1 MIVLRLGRVS
11 RGGMH
16 TYRAYCLLPFRIRT
30 RIERTHRTLLPQKKF
45 ATSSGTPDPILTA
58 RSQDRTGQLMYSMF
72 HPHTKILAGWEPPQ
86 FVIARTS
93 WYVLP
98 YVTQVGTRLVDMLLA
113 LTR

>member
-1 MIVLRLGRVS
+1 MMVPRLGRVS
-11 RGGMH
+11 RGTH
-16 TYRAYCLLPFRIRT
+16 TYRVYCCLFEFIHVSS
-30 RIERTHRTLLPQKKF
+30 EPQD
-45 ATSSGTPDPILTA
+45 SSSSKEVRDIQFGTPDPISTA
-58 RSQDRTGQLMYSMF
+58 RSQDRTGQLMYSLF

>member
-1 MIVLRLGRVS
+1 
-11 RGGMH
+11 
-16 TYRAYCLLPFRIRT
+16 
-30 RIERTHRTLLPQKKF
+30 
-45 ATSSGTPDPILTA
+45 
-58 RSQDRTGQLMYSMF
+58 MYSLF